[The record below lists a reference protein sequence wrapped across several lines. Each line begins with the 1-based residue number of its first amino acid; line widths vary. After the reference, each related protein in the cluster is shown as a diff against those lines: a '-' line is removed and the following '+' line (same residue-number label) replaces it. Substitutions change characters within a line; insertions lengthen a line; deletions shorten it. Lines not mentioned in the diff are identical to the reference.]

1 MLRQPYY
8 KYLTASVS
16 YAVTFGTS
24 IVIAAMVILL
34 IISYFSMHNAQ
45 ALGSL
50 MLCVLAGIYL
60 AGVYALLR
68 RRYYRPAGYLLS
80 LFYLLLG
87 SDIEWSW
94 GVNTPF
100 GLLVLGLVIV
110 LAGILLAGRYA
121 LVAGLVASLI
131 LVIIQMF
138 FILGWH
144 LPDTSW
150 TSTSTFGDVLAYCLV
165 FGMLA
170 LVSWLYSRE
179 MERALTQAMH
189 AETALLQQKA
199 TLKKQVKERTEDL
212 RRVQLGE
219 MRQMYNFAKL
229 GQLGIVLL
237 HDFANHLTALTLEI
251 DGMESRQNSKELA
264 RAQQIMQYLSD
275 TVEST
280 QNRLHGGADKQ
291 AFDMVRKINETVDFL
306 HHKAFKRDVVIE
318 WKPPVRSWKYSGD
331 ADSFC
336 QVVAILTNNAVDAYS
351 GSTNTTN
358 CRVVVAMQFN
368 DAHVIIRVDDWGKGI
383 SKTQRKQL
391 FKPQHSTK
399 KTGLGLGL
407 YIAKQTVE
415 MQFLG
420 TLTLSSKND
429 HTEFII
435 KLPLNNEK

>member
-1 MLRQPYY
+1 MLKQSHY
-8 KYLTASVS
+8 KYLTAGVS
-16 YAVTFGTS
+16 YVVTLGTG
-24 IVIAAMVILL
+24 IVIAATAMLL
-34 IISYFSMHNAQ
+34 VISYFSMHNIQ
-45 ALGSL
+45 ALDSL
-50 MLCVLAGIYL
+50 MLCAIAGIYL
-60 AGVYALLR
+60 AGIYTLLR
-68 RRYYRPAGYLLS
+68 RRYYRFAGYLLT

-110 LAGILLAGRYA
+110 LAGILLTARHA
-121 LVAGLVASLI
+121 LVAGLIASFV
-131 LVIIQMF
+131 LVVIQTF

-150 TSTSTFGDVLAYCLV
+150 TSVSTFGDVLAYCLV
-165 FGMLA
+165 FGMSA

-179 MERALTQAMH
+179 MERALTQAKR
-189 AETALLQQKA
+189 AEIALLQQKA

-237 HDFANHLTALTLEI
+237 HDLANHLTALTLEI
-251 DGMESRQNSKELA
+251 EGMEDKRNPKEMA
-264 RAQQIMQYLSD
+264 RAQQIMKYLSD
-275 TVEST
+275 IVEST
-280 QNRLHGGADKQ
+280 QKRLHGEVEEQ
-291 AFDMVRKINETVDFL
+291 TFDMIRKINDTVDFL
-306 HHKAFKRDVVIE
+306 HHKASKSDVDIE
-318 WKPPVRSWKYSGD
+318 WKPPVRSWKYNGD

-336 QVVAILTNNAVDAYS
+336 QIVAILINNAIDAYS

-358 CRVVVAMQFN
+358 RRVVVTMQL
-368 DAHVIIRVDDWGKGI
+368 DETRIVIRISDWGKGI

-407 YIAKQTVE
+407 YIAKQTIE

-435 KLPLNNEK
+435 KLPLNNDR

>member
-1 MLRQPYY
+1 MLKQPNY

-24 IVIAAMVILL
+24 IVIAAIAVLL
-34 IISYFSMHNAQ
+34 VISYFSMHHVQ
-45 ALGSL
+45 AMGSFV
-50 MLCVLAGIYL
+50 LCVVAGIYL
-60 AGVYALLR
+60 TGIYALLR
-68 RRYYRPAGYLLS
+68 RHHYHFAGYLLV

-100 GLLVLGLVIV
+100 GLLILGLVIV
-110 LAGILLAGRYA
+110 LAGILLAARHA
-121 LVAGLVASLI
+121 LVAGGITSLI
-131 LVIIQMF
+131 LVVVQTF
-138 FILGWH
+138 FMLGWH
-144 LPDTSW
+144 IPDTSW
-150 TSTSTFGDVLAYCLV
+150 TSVSTFGDVFAYCLV

-179 MERALTQAMH
+179 MERALTQAKQ
-189 AETALLQQKA
+189 AEMALLQQKA
-199 TLKKQVKERTEDL
+199 TLKKQIKERTEDL

-237 HDFANHLTALTLEI
+237 HDLANHLTALTLEI
-251 DGMESRQNSKELA
+251 EGMEDKRNPKEMA
-264 RAQQIMQYLSD
+264 RAQQIMKYLSD
-275 TVEST
+275 IVEST
-280 QNRLHGGADKQ
+280 QKRLHGGVEEQ
-291 AFDMVRKINETVDFL
+291 TFDMIRKINETVDFL
-306 HHKAFKRDVVIE
+306 HHKASKRDVVIE

-336 QVVAILTNNAVDAYS
+336 QIVAILINNAIDAYS
-351 GSTNTTN
+351 GSNATH
-358 CRVVVAMQFN
+358 RQVVIMTRLS
-368 DAHVIIRVDDWGKGI
+368 DTHVVIGVSDWGKGI

-407 YIAKQTVE
+407 YIAKQTIE

-435 KLPLNNEK
+435 KLPLDNDR